1 MNSRCHPDLTTSS
14 PRGHGRLP
22 RPSPGNALKKIPYF
36 DIQLHLRE
44 WHRFVLPLFIVV
56 AAILMILFLVARTS
70 DKSPAY
76 DWDPEN
82 QARIGLIRAGEDAIF
97 DPAFA
102 VPSPI
107 EMVTAPTADHFESPV
122 GSRLGALTYNAQ
134 PFLTNRHLGD
144 DFNGIGGWNSDL
156 GDPVYA
162 VADGLVIYAG
172 WPVDGWGNIVILL
185 HELVDGTQIQSFYA
199 HLDSMSVPVGRQVRR
214 GDKLGTIGTANGNY
228 LAHLHFELRTVP
240 SLDVGSGYAD
250 SKLGRLSGELAL
262 KKWRKRGDT
271 ELVSAPK
278 GEALPP
284 TSLQLD
290 IEEVDST
297 N

>member
-1 MNSRCHPDLTTSS
+1 
-14 PRGHGRLP
+14 
-22 RPSPGNALKKIPYF
+22 
-36 DIQLHLRE
+36 
-44 WHRFVLPLFIVV
+44 
-56 AAILMILFLVARTS
+56 
-70 DKSPAY
+70 
-76 DWDPEN
+76 
-82 QARIGLIRAGEDAIF
+82 
-97 DPAFA
+97 
-102 VPSPI
+102 
-107 EMVTAPTADHFESPV
+107 
-122 GSRLGALTYNAQ
+122 
-134 PFLTNRHLGD
+134 
-144 DFNGIGGWNSDL
+144 
-156 GDPVYA
+156 
-162 VADGLVIYAG
+162 
-172 WPVDGWGNIVILL
+172 
-185 HELVDGTQIQSFYA
+185 
-199 HLDSMSVPVGRQVRR
+199 MSVPVGRQVRR